1 MPTKI
6 SYLRNSGQGILRSGG
21 GSWTLAHHAW
31 LRRRSFPLPGLQAA
45 FRHRV

>member
-6 SYLRNSGQGILRSGG
+6 SYLRSSGRGILWSGG

-31 LRRRSFPLPGLQAA
+31 LRRRFFSLPGLQAA
-45 FRHRV
+45 FDTA